1 MNQVELK
8 LYENAY
14 KEAMLEDI
22 AAFWSTHYQTVTPA
36 QAAGN
41 IEEWTSEGH
50 ALYAIFSNGLEVGF
64 LHMGSRGDACDWL
77 EEVFVREDF
86 RRQGIGSTAIEAAW
100 AMLREKGL
108 ETMYL
113 EVFPANEGAIRLY
126 HRLGFTNLNTLTLN
140 RSVKEK
146 RQLGTQNIGG
156 LEFRTYRPNNG

>member
-1 MNQVELK
+1 MKTPTRK
-8 LYENAY
+8 LCWRILQLSGAPITRLLLQLRRR
-14 KEAMLEDI
+14 AI
-22 AAFWSTHYQTVTPA
+22 
-36 QAAGN
+36 

-113 EVFPANEGAIRLY
+113 EVVPANEGAIRLY